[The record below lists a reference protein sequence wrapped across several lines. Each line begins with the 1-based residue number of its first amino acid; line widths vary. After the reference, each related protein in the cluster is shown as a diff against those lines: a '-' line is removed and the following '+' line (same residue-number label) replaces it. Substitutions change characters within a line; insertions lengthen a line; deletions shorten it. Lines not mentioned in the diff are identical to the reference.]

1 VRAVVLGAG
10 RIGFGVAKELSLNA
24 NDVSVVDFS
33 AEVLKVVSERLDVKP
48 ICGHAADIEIL
59 KEAGI
64 EEADAVIAVTPSDEV
79 NITACQIADFMFAVE
94 TRIARVSKRSYFMN
108 GEIFVRGRLPI
119 DVVVSPEVEVS
130 ELVRRSIS
138 IPGATDVINC
148 MGDLIKVIGVV
159 CQKVAP
165 IVDMT
170 LKYLSTMAKDLEIAV
185 ICIRRGQDKLILP
198 TEDDIIIAGDEVY
211 IACRSSESVGA
222 MKLFG
227 YDGEWTS
234 RIVMIGG
241 GDMCSGIIDTI
252 SRQTELDL
260 IIKIIEQDIR
270 QAEFLSEKLNDVEI
284 IHGDPLKA
292 EVLEAAKVGEAEL
305 VISMTDDD
313 KTNVLSCLLSKKMGT
328 TRVSAVLNESSYA
341 DLPHALGINT
351 ILDSRLATISKI
363 LQYLRKGGIENVIE
377 FVDGEVEVFVIEV
390 PPNSY
395 TIGSLTRDIVVKNE
409 AHIAALARSGDV
421 TLLPKN
427 LLIEPGDKILVVAK
441 SHCIDKLLKMFQA
454 KPTYLS

>member
-24 NDVSVVDFS
+24 NDVSVVDSS

-48 ICGHAADIEIL
+48 IYGHAADIDIL

-64 EEADAVIAVTPSDEV
+64 DEADSVIAVTSSDEV
-79 NITACQIADFMFAVE
+79 NITACQISDFMFGVE

-108 GEIFVRGRLPI
+108 GEIFVRGRLPL
-119 DVVVSPEVEVS
+119 DVVVSPEIEIS
-130 ELVRRSIS
+130 EIVRRSIS
-138 IPGATDVINC
+138 IPGAIDVINC
-148 MGDLIKVIGVV
+148 MGGLVKVIGIV

-170 LKYLSTMAKDLEIAV
+170 LKYLATMAKDLEIAV
-185 ICIRRGQDKLILP
+185 ICIKRGQDNLILP
-198 TEDDIIIAGDEVY
+198 TEDDLIMAGDEVY
-211 IACRSSESVGA
+211 FACRASESVGA
-222 MKLFG
+222 LKLFG

-234 RIVMIGG
+234 RIVVIGG
-241 GDMCSGIIDTI
+241 GEMCSGIID
-252 SRQTELDL
+252 SVLRQTELDL
-260 IIKIIEQDIR
+260 NIKVIEKDIK

-284 IHGDPLKA
+284 IHGDPLKV
-292 EVLEAAKVGEAEL
+292 EVLKAAKVGEAEL

-313 KTNVLSCLLSKKMGT
+313 KTNVLSCLLSKKLGT

-341 DLPHALGINT
+341 DLPYTLGINT

-363 LQYLRKGGIENVIE
+363 LRYLRKGGVENIIE
-377 FVDGEVEVFVIEV
+377 FMDGEVEVLVIEI
-390 PPNSY
+390 PHNSY
-395 TIGSLTRDIVVKNE
+395 TIGTLTRDIVVKNE
-409 AHIAALARSGDV
+409 AHIPAIARNNEV
-421 TLLPKN
+421 ILLPKN
-427 LLIEPGDKILVVAK
+427 VMIEPGDKLLIVAK
-441 SHCIDKLLKMFQA
+441 SHSVERILKMFQA